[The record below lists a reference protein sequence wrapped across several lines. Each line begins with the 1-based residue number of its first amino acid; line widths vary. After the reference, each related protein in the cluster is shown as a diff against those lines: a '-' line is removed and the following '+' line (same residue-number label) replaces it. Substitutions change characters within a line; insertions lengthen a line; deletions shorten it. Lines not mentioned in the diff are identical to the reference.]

1 MLHHTH
7 LLSFLLLVPLVDPAA
22 DIHCYSDPQ
31 GGKLQQCEAK
41 LGYRTC
47 FTKLDIKGRV
57 LTRGCSTK
65 RPVFHVE
72 CENHVSGP
80 QRERFCYCSHQL
92 CNSSPSL
99 VTSLSPLSSL
109 LPSLLL
115 FLSLSL
121 SLTSL

>member
-1 MLHHTH
+1 MNN
-7 LLSFLLLVPLVDPAA
+7 D
-22 DIHCYSDPQ
+22 
-31 GGKLQQCEAK
+31 GQQ
-41 LGYRTC
+41 
-47 FTKLDIKGRV
+47 
-57 LTRGCSTK
+57 
-65 RPVFHVE
+65 
-72 CENHVSGP
+72 VSGP

-121 SLTSL
+121 SLTSLSPFLLPLTNL